1 MTSPSPPTI
10 GRAFGTGGAAV
21 VLSFSSA
28 GDRQAFAEWSRR
40 TVEAA
45 RTAQGFLSSRVGM
58 EATELDWSIAL
69 TFDAEEHL
77 HRWLDGTER
86 RALLAEGRALGVN
99 PIGADVIVV
108 PGRSPGTGVEVFRH
122 PVTPGREPEF
132 VAVQRRLR
140 ELTGTFPGYEGTAL
154 LRPGEE
160 GGDWVSVLRF
170 RTDHQLS
177 AWMDSEQRQQALPTL
192 RSQLSKDFSVVTR
205 STPFGSIV
213 RVEDGATKITPNWKS
228 AMLVLLVLYP
238 TVMTLSRFL
247 GPVLDGAGASP
258 WLSMWLS
265 QIVSVALMTWIF
277 MPAVTGWFR
286 RWLDPSSGA
295 GSRVTLIGVLVI
307 LAVYLATL
315 TLFATVP
322 WLQFWAHP
330 N

>member
-1 MTSPSPPTI
+1 MTSPSSPTVE
-10 GRAFGTGGAAV
+10 RDPGTGGATV
-21 VLSFSSA
+21 VLSFSA
-28 GDRQAFAEWSRR
+28 GVDRQAFARWSLRNI
-40 TVEAA
+40 EAA
-45 RTAQGFLSSRVGM
+45 RTAQGFLSGQVGM

-69 TFDAEEHL
+69 TFDTEEHL
-77 HRWLDGTER
+77 HLWLDGTDR
-86 RALLAEGRALGVN
+86 RALLAEGRALGFHRE
-99 PIGADVIVV
+99 GADVIVA
-108 PGRSPGTGVEVFRH
+108 PGRSPGTGVGVFRH
-122 PVTPGREPEF
+122 LVATGREPEF
-132 VAVQRRLR
+132 VAVQRRLL
-140 ELTGTFPGYEGTAL
+140 ELSATFPGYEGAAL

-160 GGDWVSVLRF
+160 GGDWISLLRF
-170 RTDHQLS
+170 RTDHQLL

-213 RVEDGATKITPNWKS
+213 RVEDGATKMTPNWKS

-295 GSRVTLIGVLVI
+295 GLRITLIGVLVI
-307 LAVYLATL
+307 LAVYVATL

-322 WLQFWAHP
+322 WLQFWTHP